1 MVTGL
6 PVAVE
11 ALAAAPHDVHPQE
24 RARHGIEAGGQHENV
39 QVRVALLRRD
49 ARRRD
54 SLDAAA
60 PQVDLSITIKVP
72 DQLIKLN

>member
-11 ALAAAPHDVHPQE
+11 ALAVAPHDVHPQE

-39 QVRVALLRRD
+39 QV
-49 ARRRD
+49 
-54 SLDAAA
+54 
-60 PQVDLSITIKVP
+60 LSITILKSP
-72 DQLIKLN
+72 INQLN

>member
-11 ALAAAPHDVHPQE
+11 ALAAAPHDVHAQE

-39 QVRVALLRRD
+39 QV
-49 ARRRD
+49 
-54 SLDAAA
+54 
-60 PQVDLSITIKVP
+60 LSHHNFKAS
-72 DQLIKLN
+72 D